1 MVIKNAGLDFF
12 LNAFPHVEGKLGS
25 GIFIHN
31 FETDTLQY
39 SNGLCEI
46 FELKHFPKKAETHF
60 FLNFIVQQDRE
71 PVKEQFLKLLKIGTP
86 FDFDFSIIS
95 SKGKLKRIS
104 TTNFV
109 SKNKDKKLIKHN
121 CLMRDV
127 TENYD
132 HKIALEQKI
141 KQLNI
146 TNLHL
151 QEFVYIASHDLKE
164 PLRKIST
171 FGERLQTK
179 IGNSL
184 SDEGTMYLDRLL
196 KSSRNMESLL
206 DELLAFSRISLE
218 ELKFEKTSL
227 AKCLESVISDLE
239 LSIEESQASITFDKL
254 PEIEANPTQIKQ
266 LFSNL
271 LSNALK
277 FKSKNQ
283 TPLINITCSEKKANQ
298 KNAIYPNLKTDSY
311 LIEIRDNGIGF
322 EQEYAEKIF
331 LMFQRLNGK
340 AEYSGSGVG
349 LAICKKIIDNHHG
362 LIFANSIVNKGS
374 VFTLILPKKQVR

>member
-1 MVIKNAGLDFF
+1 
-12 LNAFPHVEGKLGS
+12 
-25 GIFIHN
+25 
-31 FETDTLQY
+31 
-39 SNGLCEI
+39 
-46 FELKHFPKKAETHF
+46 
-60 FLNFIVQQDRE
+60 
-71 PVKEQFLKLLKIGTP
+71 
-86 FDFDFSIIS
+86 
-95 SKGKLKRIS
+95 
-104 TTNFV
+104 
-109 SKNKDKKLIKHN
+109 
-121 CLMRDV
+121 MRDV

-349 LAICKKIIDNHHG
+349 LAI
-362 LIFANSIVNKGS
+362 
-374 VFTLILPKKQVR
+374 